1 MNGWRKQQYQAMIA
15 VFVSGVFCCSIGGQ
29 SFETAGKNV
38 KDAIE
43 EIVRG
48 RRRGEMYTVDYD
60 RLIEDY
66 GFSVVQ
72 ESEKYLRDPNES
84 VRFVAG
90 GFLLA
95 AGRQS
100 KKVDERQRVVEKLL
114 ETRFEAGLRCT
125 VSLPKR
131 ILRYFS
137 SEDHSEKTKQMI
149 EADFLSG
156 PSRPTILLVGAAG
169 MNSLLPQLK
178 KLVDDVNEPVR
189 IRSRSNK
196 HKLAWAALRARARMG
211 VKEDVQRCIELVES
225 YPREHFRVSRWWWEG
240 SYIRQPEVVE
250 YLQKYLFSD
259 KSVPR
264 DVDHVGISYS
274 VYATSALR
282 QMLHDYPG
290 RHDVLTVFWTE
301 DEVEQ
306 FRTWMK
312 DQKQKQ
318 QEAEKPEEK
327 QWDIR
332 R

>member
-1 MNGWRKQQYQAMIA
+1 M
-15 VFVSGVFCCSIGGQ
+15 GGQ
-29 SFETAGKNV
+29 SAETAGKNV

-43 EIVRG
+43 EIVRDK
-48 RRRGEMYTVDYD
+48 RRGEMYTVDHD
-60 RLIEDY
+60 RLVKDY

-72 ESEKYLRDPNES
+72 ESEKYLRDPNEN

-90 GFLLA
+90 GLLLA

-100 KKVDERQRVVEKLL
+100 KKMDERQRVVEKLL

-125 VSLPKR
+125 VSLSKR

-137 SEDHSEKTKQMI
+137 SEDYSEKTKQMI

-156 PSRPTILLVGAAG
+156 ASRPTILLVGGAD
-169 MNSLLPQLK
+169 MNSLLPQLR

-196 HKLAWAALRARARMG
+196 HKLGWAALKARARMG

-225 YPREHFRVSRWWWEG
+225 YPREHYRVRRLLWEI

-259 KSVPR
+259 KGVPHDLDR
-264 DVDHVGISYS
+264 VGIPYC

-282 QMLHDYPG
+282 QMVRG
-290 RHDVLTVFWTE
+290 
-301 DEVEQ
+301 
-306 FRTWMK
+306 
-312 DQKQKQ
+312 
-318 QEAEKPEEK
+318 
-327 QWDIR
+327 
-332 R
+332 